1 MAEDFA
7 SKVLSSVQTYKKE
20 YKRNEYLV
28 SQGDKDQNIYAIVS
42 GAVRVYYLSEDEEF
56 TIRFGYK
63 GSMISMLPTY
73 FTGEGSLFFMQ
84 ALRST
89 EVVIIPKSE
98 LDGFIERDSS
108 YLKDYNELLQDIVAQ
123 QMEREIDLLT
133 SSPQER
139 LFRVMQ
145 RSPQVFQEI
154 PLKYIAAYLR
164 MTPETLSRIMKSN
177 S

>member
-1 MAEDFA
+1 VVEDFA
-7 SKVLSSVQTYKKE
+7 SKVLSSVKTFKKE
-20 YKRNEYLV
+20 YRRNEYLV

-89 EVVIIPKSE
+89 EVI
-98 LDGFIERDSS
+98 
-108 YLKDYNELLQDIVAQ
+108 
-123 QMEREIDLLT
+123 
-133 SSPQER
+133 
-139 LFRVMQ
+139 
-145 RSPQVFQEI
+145 
-154 PLKYIAAYLR
+154 
-164 MTPETLSRIMKSN
+164 
-177 S
+177 